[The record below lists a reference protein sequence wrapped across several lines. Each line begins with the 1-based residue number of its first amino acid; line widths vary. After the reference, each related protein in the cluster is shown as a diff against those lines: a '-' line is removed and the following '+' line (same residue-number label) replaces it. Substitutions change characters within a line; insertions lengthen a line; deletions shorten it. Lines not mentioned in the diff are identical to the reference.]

1 MILQRLAN
9 SIRKQDW
16 FTVLIE
22 TLIVVLGVF
31 LGLQAQQWAG
41 ENQKKATE
49 AKLVSQLHD
58 EIVDLQAL
66 RGPVIAFR
74 KRWSAGLDLLA
85 VSLYSEVDGDMT
97 PEECLSLAFAS
108 VVTNPT
114 DDLATLIELESQ
126 GGLSLFRDERIRA
139 ALRDFLL
146 TRARVRDSREG
157 IALSV
162 RDVFDRHPDLI
173 RITASNRPSPDDLR
187 NAPQSDVFPSFECD
201 LAAMREDTAFLN
213 DFEWTRLVRTQHIE
227 DNALVD
233 QSLANLHSVLDEALG
248 LSHGSTPP

>member
-66 RGPVIAFR
+66 SP
-74 KRWSAGLDLLA
+74 SA
-85 VSLYSEVDGDMT
+85 SDGA
-97 PEECLSLAFAS
+97 PAS
-108 VVTNPT
+108 
-114 DDLATLIELESQ
+114 IC
-126 GGLSLFRDERIRA
+126 
-139 ALRDFLL
+139 
-146 TRARVRDSREG
+146 SR
-157 IALSV
+157 S
-162 RDVFDRHPDLI
+162 PS
-173 RITASNRPSPDDLR
+173 TAKSM
-187 NAPQSDVFPSFECD
+187 A
-201 LAAMREDTAFLN
+201 
-213 DFEWTRLVRTQHIE
+213 I
-227 DNALVD
+227 
-233 QSLANLHSVLDEALG
+233 
-248 LSHGSTPP
+248 